1 MIRRP
6 AAFLDRD
13 GVLNHD
19 DGYVGSRSRFR
30 WVEGAKA
37 AIKLLNDAGFLV
49 FVVTNQSGIAKGL
62 YTEKTICCRYMR
74 SWRSSWQWSVRIS
87 TTSATVRFTPKQWWQ
102 STAASATGGSPLPG

>member
-1 MIRRP
+1 MIRPP

-37 AIKLLNDAGFLV
+37 AVTATRNRIAPPLRRREFRAVCFAAATSRISFLV
-49 FVVTNQSGIAKGL
+49 
-62 YTEKTICCRYMR
+62 
-74 SWRSSWQWSVRIS
+74 SS
-87 TTSATVRFTPKQWWQ
+87 
-102 STAASATGGSPLPG
+102 